1 MLSITCPGLM
11 YFITG
16 NYRSPRPPL
25 SLEPL
30 ICSLYPH
37 SLILN
42 FNGRLL
48 CVRGTG
54 PGLGAEEA
62 ELPQTRSLS
71 SNAIKYKRR
80 TWQAC
85 QRESSLTVLRQMCY
99 ERWGGGADKRRTWSH
114 LPSWHWGRGSRRGGD
129 LWVKSVKMRSSVV
142 GQVRGRVFQAER
154 RAWTR
159 GGLNEKFQQSYLY
172 LMILRCAYFHVKISL
187 KSWYHVL
194 GSSAM
199 RVLTGT

>member
-99 ERWGGGADKRRTWSH
+99 ERWGGAR
-114 LPSWHWGRGSRRGGD
+114 
-129 LWVKSVKMRSSVV
+129 
-142 GQVRGRVFQAER
+142 
-154 RAWTR
+154 TR
-159 GGLNEKFQQSYLY
+159 GGLGH
-172 LMILRCAYFHVKISL
+172 ICPA
-187 KSWYHVL
+187 
-194 GSSAM
+194 GSGGGAAGEEVTFES
-199 RVLTGT
+199 RV

>member
-99 ERWGGGADKRRTWSH
+99 ERWGGG
-114 LPSWHWGRGSRRGGD
+114 RGQEED
-129 LWVKSVKMRSSVV
+129 LVTSAQLALGA
-142 GQVRGRVFQAER
+142 GQPER
-154 RAWTR
+154 RWPLSQECEDEELSSWT
-159 GGLNEKFQQSYLY
+159 S
-172 LMILRCAYFHVKISL
+172 
-187 KSWYHVL
+187 
-194 GSSAM
+194 
-199 RVLTGT
+199 